1 MTEEMNKRLILEQQT
16 VIERLC
22 SSHRNGRIGHAYMF
36 DGERGTGKEAVAT
49 FFAQLLLCSNPENS
63 VPCETCPSCRRVS
76 SSNHPNVTLIVPDG
90 QDIKKEQMSKLVYSM
105 TKKGYESGRKI
116 YIISRADRMNVA
128 AANTLLKFLEEPEGD
143 VTAILLTDSYQS
155 ILPTI
160 QSRCQRV
167 SFLPPSREMMIDR
180 LVEKGITPSMAAT
193 VSMVTANVD
202 EAFRL
207 AGDDQFAQ
215 MRKTVV
221 KLVEA
226 SDRHV
231 HEALLFIQSEWVPL
245 FKEKEEAE
253 SGLDLLLYAYR
264 DVVASKADLQSTAAF
279 PDQHELFKG
288 LSMKMTYSRLSAN
301 MEAILQAKKQLHGN
315 MNRTLLMEQLVLSMQ
330 EGLLVV

>member
-1 MTEEMNKRLILEQQT
+1 MIQ
-16 VIERLC
+16 
-22 SSHRNGRIGHAYMF
+22 
-36 DGERGTGKEAVAT
+36 
-49 FFAQLLLCSNPENS
+49 
-63 VPCETCPSCRRVS
+63 
-76 SSNHPNVTLIVPDG
+76 PDG
-90 QDIKKEQMSKLVYSM
+90 QDIKKEQMSTLIYNM

-116 YIISRADRMNVA
+116 YIISKADRMNVA

-143 VTAILLTDSYQS
+143 VTAILLTDAYQS

-160 QSRCQRV
+160 QSRCQRI
-167 SFLPPSREMMIDR
+167 SFLPPSREVMIKG
-180 LVEKGITPSMAAT
+180 LVEQGITSSMAAT
-193 VSMVTANVD
+193 VTMVTASPD

-207 AGDDQFAQ
+207 AGDDQFAH
-215 MRKTVV
+215 MRKTVL

-231 HEALLFIQSEWVPL
+231 HEALLFIQSEWSPL

-253 SGLDLLLYAYR
+253 RGLDLLLYAYR
-264 DVVASKADLQSTAAF
+264 DVVASKAGLQSTPAF
-279 PDQHELFKG
+279 PDQQEFFRS